1 MKELSY
7 SDSLR
12 KSIIVRSRYF
22 HGKELD
28 KDNTFSKIPEML
40 QRMDAI
46 TRVILT
52 RIVMKDSD
60 IFLKPDMEEYFTQLI
75 FL

>member
-7 SDSLR
+7 SDSFR